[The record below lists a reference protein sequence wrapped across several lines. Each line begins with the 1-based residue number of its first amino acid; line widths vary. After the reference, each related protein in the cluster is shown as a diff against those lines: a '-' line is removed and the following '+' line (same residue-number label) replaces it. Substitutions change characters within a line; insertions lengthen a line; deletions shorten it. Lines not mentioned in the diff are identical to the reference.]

1 MRLFFVL
8 CIAIVSL
15 SMRNANETGSAITQ
29 KDARSAIE
37 FHNKA
42 RKEVGSPELKWSNDL
57 ASFAQQWA
65 DHLAADCKMQH
76 RPRSGKWTQQYG
88 ENIFWGSSSI
98 YTVTDACKS
107 WYSEKE
113 NFTGPIFTGH
123 EEKVV
128 GHYTQMVWKKTTKLG
143 IGIAKCSGGGVIIV
157 ANYDPPGN
165 YLGENAY

>member
-1 MRLFFVL
+1 MRLLFILFIAFF
-8 CIAIVSL
+8 CQS
-15 SMRNANETGSAITQ
+15 SRTANETGSNVTS
-29 KDARSAIE
+29 KDAKAALE

-42 RKEVGSPELKWSNDL
+42 RKEVGAPDLIWSNDL
-57 ASFAQQWA
+57 ATFAQQWA
-65 DHLAADCKMQH
+65 NHLAEECKMKH
-76 RPRSGKWTQQYG
+76 RPRTGKWVQKYG
-88 ENIFWGSSSI
+88 ENIFWGSSTV

-113 NFTGPIFTGH
+113 NFTGPTFTGH
-123 EEKVV
+123 EANVV
-128 GHYTQMVWKKTTKLG
+128 GHYTQMIWRKTTKLG